1 LSNLTHQLSTI
12 FCDELNSKSAKIL
25 STKNSFLAQPYFL
38 TSIVRLSLSKIRLTK
53 SVLEGF
59 V

>member
-1 LSNLTHQLSTI
+1 LSNLTQGEY
-12 FCDELNSKSAKIL
+12 DKLNSKSTKIL